1 MHPREAHPVMKQ
13 YLRAKTWLNILYI
26 LVYFVSVFAFEYILI
41 LLALFFAWPIW
52 VAYFYPLLHL
62 YIFHAVYNRIHKR
75 VLQKTLFASLGQ
87 ELDAAKYQE
96 ILTSAPKKYTP
107 TYSQRLG
114 MAYHSG
120 DYALTVNLAAGAF
133 GEKMSPAFKYI
144 LLNWLASVYFN
155 VDDKEKLQA
164 VCDAF
169 DRFSK
174 KSKNP
179 EKLRAKY
186 PVFVLYRAYAAGDY
200 SACLSY
206 LDDSANQLNPTDFQ
220 YSLEKVTGKFSRGVI
235 AYRSGDLDGAKAYFE
250 ETITDAPKLHLAQ
263 LAQTYLTAM
272 EKEEEV
278 VFSEILPDANFA
290 IFTPEQRK
298 KHKRNKTI
306 GISLIIIL
314 AAWFISGVASEIRD
328 SLYTNWRFTNEGCQ
342 HIFNC
347 SLTEFVNITP
357 SEYGLDKD
365 FFDKYEIG
373 EDGTLLLSLTAKQE
387 RSLRNSPLLTNSGNS
402 RIEISEDGR
411 EMIIRTYKETAQ
423 ADAEMAFNSVYLKLF
438 LMQELDGIDSED
450 WVIVFIIRDG
460 VTGEEYYRNRW
471 PEESKPFNAESYP
484 IRSLPNE

>member
-13 YLRAKTWLNILYI
+13 YLRAKTWLNILSL
-26 LVYFVSVFAFEYILI
+26 LVYFVFIFAVVFVNQFVSP
-41 LLALFFAWPIW
+41 PIW
-52 VAYFYPLLHL
+52 LTYLAALLLGCIYQVL
-62 YIFHAVYNRIHKR
+62 YERIHQR
-75 VLQKTLFASLGQ
+75 VLQKTLLTSLAQ

-107 TYSQRLG
+107 TYRQRLG

-235 AYRSGDLDGAKAYFE
+235 AYRSGDLVGAKAYFE
-250 ETITDAPKLHLAQ
+250 ETNAAAPKLHLAQ

-278 VFSEILPDANFA
+278 IFPEILPDADFA

-298 KHKRNKTI
+298 KQKTKKTL
-306 GISLIIIL
+306 GISLMVIAVVCFIIGC
-314 AAWFISGVASEIRD
+314 AGDIRD
-328 SLYTNWRFTNEGCQ
+328 SIYSKWRFTNEDCR
-342 HIFNC
+342 HMFNC
-347 SLTEFVNITP
+347 SLTEFLEINP
-357 SEYGLDKD
+357 SEYSLPEN
-365 FFDKYEIG
+365 FFDKYEID
-373 EDGTLLLSLTAKQE
+373 EDGALILSMTEKQE
-387 RSLRNSPLLTNSGNS
+387 NALRHSPILTSSGNP

-423 ADAEMAFNSVYLKLF
+423 LDAAIAFNSVYLKLC
-438 LMQELDGIDSED
+438 LMQELDGLSYED

-460 VTGEEYYRNRW
+460 VTGEEYYRNQW